1 MMCVCVC
8 VCVCVF
14 LHIIANER
22 TMGIKNNYIYI
33 VGQDKNLAYN
43 QKVMGSNRNTHMVQH
58 VAYLA
63 MVWDLGN
70 VITTFMQHLQHRY

>member
-1 MMCVCVC
+1 
-8 VCVCVF
+8 
-14 LHIIANER
+14 
-22 TMGIKNNYIYI
+22 

-43 QKVMGSNRNTHMVQH
+43 QKVMGSNRNTHMVQN

-70 VITTFMQHLQHRY
+70 VIAT